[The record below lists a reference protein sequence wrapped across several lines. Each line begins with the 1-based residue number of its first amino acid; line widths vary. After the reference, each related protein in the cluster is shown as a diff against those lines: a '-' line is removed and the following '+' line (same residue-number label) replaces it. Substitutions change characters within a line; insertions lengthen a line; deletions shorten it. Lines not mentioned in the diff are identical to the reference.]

1 MLDLFQ
7 DVLSPDLKVYGGAAR
22 LHTSF
27 LSLFSAIAGEIDVV
41 AV

>member
-1 MLDLFQ
+1 M
-7 DVLSPDLKVYGGAAR
+7 YGDAAR

-41 AV
+41 AVEDPVLVVHLAL